1 MDHGNQGCTHSLGCK
16 LRPYLSLP
24 DSWPRQ
30 FNELLCLLGL
40 QTIHLVCAEDKMDF
54 YLSVLLTNL
63 SSNFAVA
70 EISTKAHYV
79 FLKKK
84 DNAPQTL

>member
-1 MDHGNQGCTHSLGCK
+1 MSCYAYWAC
-16 LRPYLSLP
+16 RPFI
-24 DSWPRQ
+24 WFVRR
-30 FNELLCLLGL
+30 
-40 QTIHLVCAEDKMDF
+40 IKW

-79 FLKKK
+79 FKKKK